1 MSNGEPKFT
10 VPDDK
15 RFYAEPVGNRYRV
28 TDNKTNKIVMVP
40 DMDSAKMLKEK
51 ILNTEKR
58 TFVPSE
64 PYETQ
69 RKEYEEQLADPT
81 KGMSEEKKRLYRLQN
96 QIGDPES
103 LQQDSSNVYTDV
115 EKYIPA
121 NIWKPKVEMLF
132 DDIQRNKQEL
142 ASYENEKTGTGA
154 NRDYN
159 VERGIRKRAYGLMK
173 KIADDE
179 RELERLKNLKTNQE
193 DPDPLGLFND

>member
-15 RFYAEPVGNRYRV
+15 RFYAEPVGNRIRV
-28 TDNKTNKIVMVP
+28 TDNKTNQIVMVP

-69 RKEYEEQLADPT
+69 RKEYEEWLADPT

-96 QIGDPES
+96 QIGNPES
-103 LQQDSSNVYTDV
+103 LQQDSANVYQDV
-115 EKYIPA
+115 EKYMPA

-132 DDIQRNKQEL
+132 DDIERNKIEL
-142 ASYENEKTGTGA
+142 ASYEKFKQGEGV
-154 NRDYN
+154 NRDYTTKQ
-159 VERGIRKRAYGLMK
+159 GIRKRAYGLMK

-179 RELERLKNLKTNQE
+179 RELERLKNLRTNQE
-193 DPDPLGLFND
+193 DSDPLGLF